1 MKSMFNSMYFEI
13 TTPDERKNINLKIG
27 DLGNCHGDTS
37 MMRLVVANLLSNAI
51 KYSSG
56 KSPQII
62 EVFGNRDEQKLVY
75 FVKDNGVGFD
85 MRYKDKLFGV
95 FQRLHSASEF
105 EGTGVGLANVQ
116 RIIHRHE
123 GEVGAESTIG
133 EGATFWFSVPMQPGQ
148 DRQNTKLKKGT
159 ITDEQNI

>member
-1 MKSMFNSMYFEI
+1 MYFEI
-13 TTPDERKNINLKIG
+13 TTPEEREKIDLRVG
-27 DLGNCHGDTS
+27 DLENCYGDTS

-56 KSPQII
+56 KKRQII
-62 EVFGNRDEQKLVY
+62 DVFGKREDHKLVY

-85 MRYKDKLFGV
+85 MKYKDKLFGV

-123 GEVGAESTIG
+123 GDVGAESTLG
-133 EGATFWFSVPMQPGQ
+133 EGATFWFSSPAHLDQAIQ
-148 DRQNTKLKKGT
+148 IK
-159 ITDEQNI
+159 